1 MKQSNFLT
9 LAWRDYGRAL
19 VMAILTPAYYV
30 ISQSV
35 DAGIFLIDWNALKLA
50 AISGLFGYL
59 TKNFFTAPDK
69 KKTAE

>member
-19 VMAILTPAYYV
+19 VMAVLTPVYYV

-59 TKNFFTAPDK
+59 TKNFFTAPDE
-69 KKTAE
+69 KTAE

>member
-1 MKQSNFLT
+1 
-9 LAWRDYGRAL
+9 
-19 VMAILTPAYYV
+19 MAVLTPVYYV

-59 TKNFFTAPDK
+59 TKNFFTAPDV